1 MAFTFVSSQMAPK
14 YKEDAPKY
22 KEATTKATY
31 EEKTKAYGKTTKTS
45 DSPYP
50 VESYTQGEMADPPA
64 HPGDAYD
71 NDCKY
76 DDVPFTDCDPF
87 HLVKWRQMKLVFG
100 GSHCE
105 SYKNET
111 KRCSSEDFP
120 PGTQWL
126 ISEHKKCLDELE
138 HLKGLLNDV
147 HHWID
152 VMHERGQSLFG
163 AFNEL
168 KKHLGDMQRQMQ
180 DLHKQSHSYQVMM
193 ERMKK
198 ELEEWREKAREL
210 RTSVDSLKAK
220 YEQLSREHEKMK
232 EVYAQCGASRDTCM
246 QEQKKLSQKV
256 SVLVAGNRELKGQLL
271 EAERYKD
278 LVEKAMA
285 RIKALEQSI
294 ETMEKDIVDT
304 RNAFHQCKVDILN
317 AKNVK
322 APSYDKDTHVNLDM
336 QMWITHNQTKVEY
349 STYAPTTTT
358 TTYKPTYSTTTYK
371 PYKPYYTTTHKRD
384 VPA

>member
-1 MAFTFVSSQMAPK
+1 MGVFTNRMIKFILWPLMAFTFVSSQMAPK
-14 YKEDAPKY
+14 YKEV
-22 KEATTKATY
+22 TTKATYEEKTKAY

-168 KKHLGDMQRQMQ
+168 EKTFGRHAKTMQ

-232 EVYAQCGASRDTCM
+232 EVYAQCEASRDTCM

-256 SVLVAGNRELKGQLL
+256 SNLVAGNRELKGQLL
-271 EAERYKD
+271 EAERDKD
-278 LVEKAMA
+278 L
-285 RIKALEQSI
+285 
-294 ETMEKDIVDT
+294 VDT

-317 AKNVK
+317 AKNIK
-322 APSYDKDTHVNLDM
+322 APTYDKDTHVNLDM